1 MTLKEESEKALKII
15 GDFKN
20 QPNKELIFVLEFI
33 KKDFEFTKNSLIK
46 FSEHLDKLENT
57 YNLILKEYQN
67 RTK

>member
-15 GDFKN
+15 KDYKN
-20 QPNKELIFVLEFI
+20 QPNKDLIFVLEFV

-46 FSEHLDKLENT
+46 FSEHLDRLETT

-67 RTK
+67 RNK